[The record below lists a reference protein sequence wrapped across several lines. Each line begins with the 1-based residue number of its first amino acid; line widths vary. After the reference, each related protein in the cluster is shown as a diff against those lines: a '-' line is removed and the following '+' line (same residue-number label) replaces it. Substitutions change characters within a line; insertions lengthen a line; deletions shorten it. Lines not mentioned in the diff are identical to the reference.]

1 VSIDSS
7 GTWFVFPLT
16 FLVELTF
23 LRDFSV
29 EEEAPWNPFFAEEEQ
44 ESCLGIQ
51 DIHGDKLLL
60 TGSSSS
66 CLE

>member
-7 GTWFVFPLT
+7 GTWFVFPLM
-16 FLVELTF
+16 FLVELL

-29 EEEAPWNPFFAEEEQ
+29 EEEAPWNPFFAEDEQ

-51 DIHGDKLLL
+51 AIHGDKLLL

>member
-7 GTWFVFPLT
+7 GTWFVFPLM
-16 FLVELTF
+16 FLVELL

-29 EEEAPWNPFFAEEEQ
+29 EEEATWNPFFAEYEQ

-51 DIHGDKLLL
+51 AIHGDKILL